1 MVKKKARKKQRVG
14 KKKPKVYI
22 RKTNNIQKR
31 VKKNNYE

>member
-22 RKTNNIQKR
+22 KNKNNLRKR
-31 VKKNNYE
+31 VIKKYY